1 MKKAVLLLLAGL
13 IMISAVLVLSSK
25 TASAGS
31 DPKDSPGWYEELRQ
45 AAQDKAKEDNLTN
58 KEYLNLIQNGWNDQ
72 EGQRHEGWDEKF
84 LVIFTSALSEKIGNK
99 VNLTQD
105 GIGKLNEYNTFTIC
119 RKACIG
125 VSSEKYSHTECME
138 DNFINVI
145 DHIVRTYKDNK
156 GLPILWEYAEKHS
169 GGDIVG

>member
-13 IMISAVLVLSSK
+13 IMISAVLVLSSSNSF
-25 TASAGS
+25 AVSG
-31 DPKDSPGWYEELRQ
+31 DNPGWYEELRQ
-45 AAQDKAKEDNLTN
+45 AAQDKAKEENLTN
-58 KEYLNLIQNGWNDQ
+58 KGYLGLIQNGW
-72 EGQRHEGWDEKF
+72 EGQIGWDEKF
-84 LVIFTSALSEKIGNK
+84 LVAFTNALSEKIGSK

-105 GIGKLNEYNTFTIC
+105 GIDKINGYNTFNVC
-119 RKACIG
+119 RKACVG
-125 VSSEKYSHTECME
+125 VGSEEYTHTACME

-145 DHIVRTYKDNK
+145 DHIVRTFKDNK